1 MLAFEWELLA
11 VKDGGVRKN
20 WSVIENTR
28 RKKKVKTL
36 KLTVWAFSLNFLH
49 DFTLF
54 VIDIHQNMPITL
66 TPFDHFQNMSSG
78 GIGPDFILT
87 LCRKPVVSSSSSS
100 SSVTSFK
107 SLYKHHSL
115 IHWLPS
121 QRLVTFLHKFYWSML
136 VFSYERFI
144 WKGKSWFLRIISGGD
159 QSSGEELATRK
170 SGDMAWVACFLSM
183 WFIKCLPY
191 FTYPFRIVPKR
202 GVFQL
207 HNLSSW
213 WWSW

>member
-1 MLAFEWELLA
+1 M
-11 VKDGGVRKN
+11 
-20 WSVIENTR
+20 I
-28 RKKKVKTL
+28 
-36 KLTVWAFSLNFLH
+36 SL
-49 DFTLF
+49 
-54 VIDIHQNMPITL
+54 
-66 TPFDHFQNMSSG
+66 
-78 GIGPDFILT
+78 ILIFGF
-87 LCRKPVVSSSSSS
+87 LCRSCIFHLILIPRWPRNIVQQCARFVTANGVYLHTCPPRLLTQLRIWTMKCQFSPWKVVFPQESCSAPFQGEQSLSSSS

-121 QRLVTFLHKFYWSML
+121 LPGHLVLHKFYWSML

-144 WKGKSWFLRIISGGD
+144 WKGKSWFLRITSGGD

-170 SGDMAWVACFLSM
+170 SGDIAWVACFLSM